1 MKKFAIGALFTK
13 DLKQVVL
20 FNSGK
25 TDSLTNLPGDEVKPG
40 ETYYDCVS
48 RAVLTQAD
56 IFIKPDDWK
65 LIGKL
70 ARNGSSCV
78 CLYTAVL
85 DKVQFPRITIE
96 GSDVAFIDVD
106 RLPTFS
112 RKDLKWLVEFAKY
125 THCQENKLALKL
137 DVIL

>member
-1 MKKFAIGALFTK
+1 MKKFAIGALFTS
-13 DLKQVVL
+13 DLKRVLL
-20 FNSGK
+20 FNSGE
-25 TDSLTNLPGDEVKPG
+25 TDALTNLPGDEVKPG

-48 RAVLTQAD
+48 RAVLAKTD

-65 LIGKL
+65 LIGKI
-70 ARNGSSCV
+70 AHNGSSCV
-78 CLYTAVL
+78 CLYTAIL
-85 DKVQFPRITIE
+85 DKVQFPRHTIE
-96 GSDVAFIDVD
+96 GSHVALIDVE

-112 RKDLKWLVEFAKY
+112 RKDLKWIIEFAKY